1 MPLRDLRED
10 EEEPESEFSLSLL
23 LPPLVL
29 LSDVEELAD
38 LLSAV
43 GMEGCKKINGPV
55 EGGESMVRAEMFKS
69 LEGARPTTTGIG
81 SVRRRC

>member
-23 LPPLVL
+23 LPLVL

-55 EGGESMVRAEMFKS
+55 EGGESMVRAETFKS

>member
-1 MPLRDLRED
+1 LPLRDPRED

-23 LPPLVL
+23 LPLVL